1 MINIA
6 ICDDESKE
14 LDCAEK
20 LLTRYIN
27 ENKQFE
33 IKTYSFSAPLEMLS
47 YIEEHGGFDL
57 ILLDIYMAG
66 ILGTD
71 VARELRHF
79 GDDVEIIFL
88 TTSRDHSLDAFEV
101 DAAQYLVKPY
111 SEESFFSALN
121 KVISRINVERRTII
135 TFKTTDGISRISPRD
150 VVFTETGKNNYQV
163 IHTIQGKK
171 LEVRMTSSEIFDLF
185 SQNKFFIRCGSSLNF
200 NLKYIRQ
207 ISKEAITLD
216 TGDCIAYPYRAY
228 SKLKEDFLRFQMY
241 DEE

>member
-1 MINIA
+1 MISIA
-6 ICDDESKE
+6 ICDDETQE
-14 LDCAEK
+14 LDHAES
-20 LLTRYIN
+20 LLTRYMN
-27 ENKQFE
+27 ENKQYE
-33 IKTYSFSAPLEMLS
+33 IKIHSFSAPLELLS

-79 GDDVEIIFL
+79 GDDAEIIFL
-88 TTSRDHSLDAFEV
+88 TTSRDHSLDAFEI

-111 SEESFFSALN
+111 AEDSFFSSLN
-121 KVISRINVERRTII
+121 KVIGRINIEQRIVI
-135 TFKTTDGISRISPRD
+135 TLKTTDGITRISPRD

-171 LEVRMTSSEIFDLF
+171 LEIRMTSTEIFDLF
-185 SQNKFFIRCGSSLNF
+185 SQNKFFVRCGASFNF

-207 ISKEAITLD
+207 ISKQTITLD
-216 TGDCIAYPYRAY
+216 TGDCITYPYRAY
-228 SKLKEDFLRFQMY
+228 TKLKEEFLRFQMNY
-241 DEE
+241 EE